1 MNKVTKALIIDEP
14 WISRIINGEKDWE
27 MRSFS
32 SRIRGPIGLIRKG
45 SLQVVGIANFTDV
58 SGPYDNGSLIANT
71 QHHTIPSEMF
81 DDPSYKWRFAWE
93 ITEVKPLPEPVC
105 YVHKNGAVI
114 WVDLDEQ
121 AIENIARQ
129 LNGDYSDD
137 FIVEAPKSDIE
148 SASVMHEK
156 TVQANKP
163 VQVESLHSQQTSVKE
178 SFGSVQPVQHQSSD
192 LILVPKAKDG
202 SMFTTETCNNKGI
215 YTVGNK
221 GEEWKFRNFHEALA
235 YLKAMPTARWR
246 RKNINGTPGI
256 VTAVDWVA
264 L

>member
-14 WISRIINGEKDWE
+14 WISRIINGKKDWE

-81 DDPSYKWRFAWE
+81 DDPSYKWRIAWE
-93 ITEVKPLPEPVC
+93 LTEAKPLPEPVR
-105 YVHKNGAVI
+105 YVHKNGAII

-129 LNGDYSDD
+129 LNGDHPNA
-137 FIVEAPKSDIE
+137 FIVDAPKTDID

-156 TVQANKP
+156 TVQTNKP
-163 VQVESLHSQQTSVKE
+163 VQVESLHSQQASVNE
-178 SFGSVQPVQHQSSD
+178 PFGSVQQKPSD

-221 GEEWKFRNFHEALA
+221 GEEMKFRNFHEALA
-235 YLKAMPTARWR
+235 FLKNMPTARWR
-246 RKNINGTPGI
+246 RKNVNGKPGI

-264 L
+264 LKE

>member
-1 MNKVTKALIIDEP
+1 MNTKITKALIIDEP

-45 SLQVVGIANFTDV
+45 SLQVVGIANFRNV
-58 SGPYDNGSLIANT
+58 SGPYDNDALIVNT
-71 QHHTIPSEMF
+71 HHHTIPSEKF
-81 DDPSYKWRFAWE
+81 NDPTYKWRFAWE
-93 ITEVKPLPEPVC
+93 LTETKPLKEPVR

-114 WVDLDEQ
+114 WVDLDDQ
-121 AIENIARQ
+121 AIEKIARQ
-129 LNGDYSDD
+129 LNGDNSDA
-137 FIVEAPKSDIE
+137 FIVDAPKSDIE
-148 SASVMHEK
+148 SARVMREK
-156 TVQANKP
+156 TAQPSKP
-163 VQVESLHSQQTSVKE
+163 EVESLHSQQPSMNE
-178 SFGSVQPVQHQSSD
+178 PFGSVQSVHHQSSD

-221 GEEWKFRNFHEALA
+221 GEERKFRNFHEALA
-235 YLKAMPTARWR
+235 FLKTMPTARWR